1 MRSFHGQTGRLERPA
16 CLLNQSYK
24 MMHLRQP
31 GQKKYYK
38 LELQK
43 MSKNTS
49 NLWCTRLSHHYF
61 VHWQNQPQIIFFFCY
76 LSFSQKRLKISNDFE
91 LFCSS
96 KIPYKIKLKKK
107 LNGNECRVKA
117 QKHLDTNPNMHNVS
131 NLTGLV
137 LVMFNSKSRHSAQ
150 GNTHL
155 TDEFQSPL

>member
-16 CLLNQSYK
+16 CLLK
-24 MMHLRQP
+24 
-31 GQKKYYK
+31 GKKSITNLNSRK
-38 LELQK
+38 WA
-43 MSKNTS
+43 NTPAIYGAPDLVTTTLS
-49 NLWCTRLSHHYF
+49 IGKIGHRLL
-61 VHWQNQPQIIFFFCY
+61 FFFY

-107 LNGNECRVKA
+107 LNGNVRRVKA

-155 TDEFQSPL
+155 TDEFQSPLWGSLIN